1 MREMIG
7 QQAGLVFTPVDHTHA
22 HELAA
27 MSELLDE
34 AKGAVELVHAD
45 LLRGVKN
52 PKTGRRGMTGEFVL
66 RVVVVKQLN
75 GFSYDELAFHLID
88 SSTYRTFCR
97 IGIADTVPSAKTLQR
112 NIKKVQPETL
122 AEVNRLLMK
131 LAQKRGVER
140 GGKMRGDCTV
150 TESNIHAPTDSTL
163 LDDCVRVL
171 TRGMHRAKTL
181 VRVGF
186 TDHTKRAR
194 RRTIAIQYAARKLAR
209 VPLYKDL
216 LKVATRT
223 ARAAERAAL
232 ALDDFRG
239 GEPMELVRAMGLA
252 SELRHYVGLTRRVL
266 DQTHRRVVQ
275 GESVPATE
283 KVVSIFEP
291 HADIIRKDNRNTY
304 YGHKVYLSSG
314 ASGLITDCTVLDG
327 NPADATLAIDA
338 VERHREVFG
347 KLPRQV
353 AFDGGFASRAN
364 LEAIKERGVEDVAF
378 AKGRGLEV
386 SEMAK
391 SSWVYRR
398 LRNFRAGIEA
408 GISFLKRAFG
418 LDRCTWSTLPS
429 FKSYVWSS
437 IIAANLLVMARH
449 VIA

>member
-7 QQAGLVFTPVDHTHA
+7 QQAGLVFTPVDHEHA
-22 HELAA
+22 RELAA
-27 MSELLDE
+27 MSKLLDE
-34 AKGAVELVHAD
+34 AKGVADVVQAD
-45 LLRGVKN
+45 LLRGVTK
-52 PKTGRRGMTGEFVL
+52 PKTGRRGMTGELVL
-66 RVVVVKQLN
+66 RAVIVKQLN
-75 GFSYDELAFHLID
+75 GFSYEELAFHLID

-97 IGIADTVPSAKTLQR
+97 IGLADRVPSAKTLQR
-112 NIKKVQPETL
+112 NIKKVRAETL
-122 AEVNRLLMK
+122 IEVNRLLMSI
-131 LAQKRGVER
+131 AQHRGIER
-140 GGKMRGDCTV
+140 GAKMRGDCTV

-171 TRGMHRAKTL
+171 TRGMHRAKKL

-216 LKVATRT
+216 MKVATKT
-223 ARAAERAAL
+223 ARAAERAAG
-232 ALDDFRG
+232 ALDDFEG
-239 GEPMELVRAMGLA
+239 GDPVALARAIALA
-252 SELRHYVGLTRRVL
+252 AELRHYVGLTRRVL
-266 DQTHRRVVQ
+266 DQTHRRIVQ

-291 HADIIRKDNRNTY
+291 HADIIRKDNRNTF
-304 YGHKVYLSSG
+304 YGHKLYLSSG
-314 ASGLITDCTVLDG
+314 ASGLITDCVVLDG
-327 NPADATLAIDA
+327 NPCDSTLVVDA

-347 KLPRQV
+347 ELPRQV

-364 LEAIKERGVEDVAF
+364 LEAVKERGVTDVAF

-437 IIAANLLVMARH
+437 VIAANLLIMARH
-449 VIA
+449 VIS

>member
-1 MREMIG
+1 MC
-7 QQAGLVFTPVDHTHA
+7 
-22 HELAA
+22 
-27 MSELLDE
+27 S
-34 AKGAVELVHAD
+34 
-45 LLRGVKN
+45 
-52 PKTGRRGMTGEFVL
+52 
-66 RVVVVKQLN
+66 
-75 GFSYDELAFHLID
+75 
-88 SSTYRTFCR
+88 
-97 IGIADTVPSAKTLQR
+97 
-112 NIKKVQPETL
+112 
-122 AEVNRLLMK
+122 
-131 LAQKRGVER
+131 
-140 GGKMRGDCTV
+140 
-150 TESNIHAPTDSTL
+150 
-163 LDDCVRVL
+163 
-171 TRGMHRAKTL
+171 
-181 VRVGF
+181 F